1 LSVAIFDSALTAR
14 LESDFEKDL
23 TESKKI
29 DLDSSRSR
37 PVFVRGCD
45 WLWSY
50 FGEVF

>member
-1 LSVAIFDSALTAR
+1 VAVFDPAFTAR

-23 TESKKI
+23 LVSKKI
-29 DLDSSRSR
+29 DLESWRSR
-37 PVFVRGCD
+37 PFPERTRD